1 MANRRIVEEV
11 ENRLNKINIDGIISA
26 GQIEAFLMDE
36 KISIFPQ
43 MLYTERVDKFCG
55 HLLEGRVGVLIDG
68 MPIAYI
74 LPVDLFAFLQAP
86 EDYALHFFQS
96 SVFRLLRNLSAF
108 LALILPAFYVAI
120 TTFHQEMIPTKL
132 AMSIIESKKTVPFPT
147 VIEVLLMLLAFEILL
162 EAGLRLPKSIG
173 QTVSIIGA
181 LVVGDA
187 AITAK
192 ILSPGVVIVIA
203 TAGITG
209 FVIPSQD
216 LANTVRILR
225 LLLVFCSLFG
235 GLFGI
240 GVGII
245 AILYHL
251 CTLEFFGMPYLSPF
265 VAGEGRR
272 MFHDTVVRASWLKQK
287 IRPRSVRPEDSVR
300 QG

>member
-1 MANRRIVEEV
+1 
-11 ENRLNKINIDGIISA
+11 
-26 GQIEAFLMDE
+26 
-36 KISIFPQ
+36 
-43 MLYTERVDKFCG
+43 
-55 HLLEGRVGVLIDG
+55 
-68 MPIAYI
+68 
-74 LPVDLFAFLQAP
+74 VDLFAFLQAP

-251 CTLEFFGMPYLSPF
+251 CTLEFFGVPYLSPF

>member
-1 MANRRIVEEV
+1 
-11 ENRLNKINIDGIISA
+11 
-26 GQIEAFLMDE
+26 
-36 KISIFPQ
+36 
-43 MLYTERVDKFCG
+43 
-55 HLLEGRVGVLIDG
+55 
-68 MPIAYI
+68 
-74 LPVDLFAFLQAP
+74 
-86 EDYALHFFQS
+86 
-96 SVFRLLRNLSAF
+96 
-108 LALILPAFYVAI
+108 
-120 TTFHQEMIPTKL
+120 
-132 AMSIIESKKTVPFPT
+132 
-147 VIEVLLMLLAFEILL
+147 MLLAFEILL

-240 GVGII
+240 GIGML
-245 AILYHL
+245 AISYHL
-251 CTLEFFGMPYLSPF
+251 CTLEIFVCPTCRLLSRRGQAYVLRHGGQGL
-265 VAGEGRR
+265 VAQ
-272 MFHDTVVRASWLKQK
+272 AKK
-287 IRPRSVRPEDSVR
+287 RPRSVRPEDDVR